1 MVLVKLRKGQV
12 IMGVI
17 YKITNQL
24 NSMVYIGQT
33 TRTLEK
39 RMQEHLYNS
48 RSHRRKSYIDCAIG
62 EYGIAAFDVA
72 VIEECDTKEKLN
84 EREIYWISF
93 YDCMSPK
100 GYNLTPGGYI
110 NYSLEIGR
118 QLSKI
123 NKGKKRSPEVIAK
136 ISASKKGHPVSEE
149 TREKISK
156 ANKGKK
162 LSPETCAKMSA
173 GRKNKRAVVCL
184 ETGQIF
190 ESVSAAAR
198 WAKVES
204 CTVSATV
211 NGRTASAGGFHW
223 LFADADVKDDEIE
236 LKPLRAG
243 KRSVRCVET
252 DEIFESITAAAQF
265 ANASSGNI
273 QRVLNKSNRTAGGY
287 HWVDVN

>member
-1 MVLVKLRKGQV
+1 MMR
-12 IMGVI
+12 I
-17 YKITNQL
+17 
-24 NSMVYIGQT
+24 
-33 TRTLEK
+33 
-39 RMQEHLYNS
+39 
-48 RSHRRKSYIDCAIG
+48 KSYMRLLFGITWLGLAPALAQQPNGGTEKLFFYHHDHLGSTTYVTDENGDVVQHIEYLPSG
-62 EYGIAAFDVA
+62 EVF
-72 VIEECDTKEKLN
+72 IEECDTKEKLN

-136 ISASKKGHPVSEE
+136 ISVSKKGHPVSEE

-287 HWVDVN
+287 HWVDAN